1 MVPKINTIYGK
12 TPSDLRIKIKG
23 MLSTYKFDTSNKVHL
38 TNGNK
43 NIVIGFSRTFV
54 AKDWTTHL
62 LIFKLPETKLI
73 YKKWRGYYVNIDDMP
88 DISLKF

>member
-1 MVPKINTIYGK
+1 MASSMTASASNTNFYGNIPSLTEELGTRMVPKINTIYGK

-54 AKDWTTHL
+54 AKD
-62 LIFKLPETKLI
+62 
-73 YKKWRGYYVNIDDMP
+73 
-88 DISLKF
+88 